1 MIYEFQKII
10 TKDTLLKQTSGL
22 VEKGYT
28 YFTFTVEN
36 VKEEWIEIEPLNAN
50 TSSTFEINLLRGN
63 TGDLSINILTTH
75 LDTEFINS
83 FPMIF
88 NLVNDCVLNI
98 KLYVDGIINDNTG
111 LEKAGKYNIITT
123 ISWDDFGDKKFEGVI
138 NNEPSVDWQT
148 KIDNAVSSSNTDF
161 SNINNQITTIN
172 NQITTINNNASTINN
187 QITTIN
193 SNITLKENIINAGT
207 TTQYFRGDKTF
218 RTLDKTAVGLA
229 NVDNTSDLNKPIS
242 TATQTALNTVN
253 ASILPTQMFSPSRGE
268 YLRYNG
274 TKWENYTNRGISQT
288 NGNGG
293 VTTTVGSITV
303 TGEAGSLPSAIF
315 LSSKTGVGTL
325 TNCALTGTLISSAGT
340 QMIFNAPFSV
350 SGAAIFR
357 LTATQ
362 LLTNSIMN
370 LDLYL
375 INQLLIPEFYEIKFI
390 STANNILILSVFQ
403 KY

>member
-10 TKDTLLKQTSGL
+10 TRDTLLKQTSGL

-28 YFTFTVEN
+28 YVTFTDEN

-63 TGDLSINILTTH
+63 TGDLSINILTTN

-88 NLVNDCVLNI
+88 NLVNDCVLTI
-98 KLYVDGIINDNTG
+98 KLYVDGNINDNTG

-123 ISWDDFGDKKFEGVI
+123 ISWNDFGDKKFEGVI

-161 SNINNQITTIN
+161 LNINNQITTIN
-172 NQITTINNNASTINN
+172 NQITTINNNIA
-187 QITTIN
+187 
-193 SNITLKENIINAGT
+193 LKENIINAGT
-207 TTQYFRGDKTF
+207 TAQYFRGDKTF
-218 RTLDKTAVGLA
+218 QTLDKNAIGL
-229 NVDNTSDLNKPIS
+229 NNIDNTSDLNKPIS

-253 ASILPTQMFSPSRGE
+253 ASILPTQVFSPSRNE

-274 TKWENYTNRGISQT
+274 TKWANYTNGGVSQT
-288 NGNGG
+288 TGNSAMS
-293 VTTTVGSITV
+293 VTVGSITI
-303 TGEAGSLPSAIF
+303 TTSGGALPQGISLF
-315 LSSKTGVGTL
+315 SKSGAGTL
-325 TNCALTGTLISSAGT
+325 TNCALTGTLISSSGT

-350 SGAAIFR
+350 SGAAVFS
-357 LTATQ
+357 LTAIK
-362 LLTNSIMN
+362 LSVSSIMN

-375 INQLLIPEFYEIKFI
+375 INQLLIHEFYEIKFI
-390 STANNILILSVFQ
+390 STANSILILSVFQ

>member
-10 TKDTLLKQTSGL
+10 TQDTLLKQTSGL

-28 YFTFTVEN
+28 YVIFTNEN

-50 TSSTFEINLLRGN
+50 TNSTFEVGLLKGN
-63 TGDLSINILTTH
+63 TGDLSINILTTY
-75 LDTEFINS
+75 LSTEFINS

-98 KLYVDGIINDNTG
+98 KLYVNGIINDNTG
-111 LEKAGKYNIITT
+111 LENAGRYNIITT
-123 ISWDDFGDKKFEGVI
+123 ISWDAFGDKKFEGVI
-138 NNEPSVDWQT
+138 NNEPSVDWQA
-148 KIDNAVSSSNTDF
+148 KIDNAVSSFNIDF

-172 NQITTINNNASTINN
+172 N
-187 QITTIN
+187 
-193 SNITLKENIINAGT
+193 NITLKENIINAGT

-218 RTLDKTAVGLA
+218 QTLDKTAVGLA

-253 ASILPTQMFSPSRGE
+253 ASILPTQVFSPSKGE

-274 TKWENYTNRGISQT
+274 TKWGNYTN
-288 NGNGG
+288 GG
-293 VTTTVGSITV
+293 VLQATINSAMSVTAGSITI
-303 TGEAGSLPSAIF
+303 TTSAGALPSSIF
-315 LSSKTGVGTL
+315 LSSRIGTGIL
-325 TNCALTGTLISSAGT
+325 ANCVLTGTLISSVGT

-350 SGAAIFR
+350 SGAAIVS
-357 LTATQ
+357 LTATK
-362 LLTNSIMN
+362 LSVSSIMN

-390 STANNILILSVFQ
+390 STASSILILSVFQ